1 MRLRRMIIPGL
12 IVTALVAPC
21 LSGRAVSVDGEWEL
35 TTKTK
40 QGDVTWKVLF
50 VQEGESLNVTMT
62 GPKGKEIK
70 GSGTLKEDR
79 IEWSVKV
86 PTPRGDMNIT
96 YAGSVQGETMAG
108 EVQRGDLGKSE
119 WAARKSPS

>member
-1 MRLRRMIIPGL
+1 MKLLRILVPWLIAAALMVPRLF
-12 IVTALVAPC
+12 
-21 LSGRAVSVDGEWEL
+21 GRAVSVDGEWEL

-40 QGDVTWKVLF
+40 QGEVTWKVLF

-86 PTPRGDMNIT
+86 PTPRGDMNIA

-108 EVQRGDLGKSE
+108 EVQRGNLGKSE

>member
-1 MRLRRMIIPGL
+1 MKLLRILVPWLIAAALMVPRLF
-12 IVTALVAPC
+12 
-21 LSGRAVSVDGEWEL
+21 GRAVSVDGEWEL

-40 QGDVTWKVLF
+40 QGEVTWKVLF

-108 EVQRGDLGKSE
+108 EVQRGNLGKSE